1 MNNKKKI
8 RFIQSIYG
16 LVIQVYLL
24 DDLLFSLEMNHHK
37 AKKYFK
43 EYAEDYLINLMNRA
57 ISKSHNVISVS
68 RFDRFVFV
76 RKQEK
81 KVVSHKSYHVFI
93 ASTPA
98 IEFYLFVSPQ

>member
-1 MNNKKKI
+1 MKIVTIYDQLKKI
-8 RFIQSIYG
+8 RFIQPIYE
-16 LVIQVYLL
+16 LAMQVYLL
-24 DDLLFSLEMNHHK
+24 NDILFSLEMNHHK

-43 EYAEDYLINLMNRA
+43 EYTEDYLINLINRA

-81 KVVSHKSYHVFI
+81 KVVSDKSYHVFI

-98 IEFYLFVSPQ
+98 I